1 MQEHVLRGG
10 AAAGFGPLQA
20 GESIGSLLFAMHVQL
35 ERAGALVAAGDSH
48 TALVV
53 DGTLHSWGHG
63 GLGRLGHRGSADKQV
78 PRAIRA
84 LAHKT
89 VIQITAGN
97 LHTAAVTDNGEL
109 FTFGFG
115 GNGRSEQFSE
125 SLRHCVTVSLH
136 HRLAVSLNHCVT
148 APPSRCITASLA
160 VTR

>member
-1 MQEHVLRGG
+1 MACSWLQPAVQEHVLRGG

-53 DGTLHSWGHG
+53 DGKIFSCGHG
-63 GLGRLGHRGSADKQV
+63 GLGRLGHRGSADKMV

-89 VIQITAGN
+89 VIQVTAGN
-97 LHTAAVTDNGEL
+97 LHTAAVTNEGEL

-115 GNGRSEQFSE
+115 GNGRSVQFTE
-125 SLRHCVTVSLH
+125 SLRRCVTLSL
-136 HRLAVSLNHCVT
+136 R
-148 APPSRCITASLA
+148 RCITVWL
-160 VTR
+160 